1 VHRKRNVDIRRQHI
15 AKDYVEK
22 YKKLCKKIFSDKE
35 RDWEIIYLAN
45 QGVGAIGLL
54 CSGAQRAACET

>member
-35 RDWEIIYLAN
+35 RDWEII
-45 QGVGAIGLL
+45 
-54 CSGAQRAACET
+54 